1 MAVVEPIRKLE
12 DIRKVEKFLEKKKGK
27 RDLLFFTM
35 GINWGLRISDIIALN
50 VADVRGKT
58 HVQIIEQKTGK
69 QKKMF
74 VNEKLKPMIA
84 EYTKWKKNSDA
95 LFVTVFGNRLD
106 RFSAY
111 HILKDACKAVGL
123 EERIGTHTLRKTF
136 GYHHYKRF
144 KDIALLQKI
153 FNHSN
158 ASITQRYIGIE
169 QDEIDQSYANF
180 VL

>member
-1 MAVVEPIRKLE
+1 
-12 DIRKVEKFLEKKKGK
+12 
-27 RDLLFFTM
+27 
-35 GINWGLRISDIIALN
+35 
-50 VADVRGKT
+50 
-58 HVQIIEQKTGK
+58 
-69 QKKMF
+69 MF

-84 EYTKWKKNSDA
+84 EYTKGKKNSEA
-95 LFVTVFGNRLD
+95 LFETIFGNRLD

-123 EERIGTHTLRKTF
+123 EEKIGTHTLRKTF
-136 GYHHYKRF
+136 SYHHYKKF

-153 FNHSN
+153 FNHSSS
-158 ASITQRYIGIE
+158 SITQRYIGIE